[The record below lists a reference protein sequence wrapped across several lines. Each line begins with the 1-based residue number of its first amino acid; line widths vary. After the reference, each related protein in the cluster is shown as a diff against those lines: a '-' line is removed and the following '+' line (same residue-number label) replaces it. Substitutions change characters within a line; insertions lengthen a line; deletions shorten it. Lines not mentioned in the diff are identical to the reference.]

1 MINFFEKL
9 RVLKQRIILLIL
21 LLLLTKHLPLYSK
34 EITNE
39 EPTDSTLKIKLEAR
53 IDVPLELNL
62 EKALNIAAMQNL
74 DIVQA
79 NYQKD
84 VQKWK
89 LRENFG
95 NFLPNYK
102 VGFSDQRFDGSFLVG
117 GVFPIMAL
125 TTSAN
130 AFMRFDYPFFQGGR
144 GFFNTLSAKNIYKSS
159 KENLSLSLN
168 NTLLA
173 VTQAYNQLLS
183 DKAYL
188 DVLEKSVEEA
198 NAIVELNKNLDR
210 NGAGTRFDV
219 LQAETQIA
227 EQEQQFI
234 SQQALLRETSINLS
248 RLLNL
253 EQDTQIKP
261 DQSDLKPWELFDI
274 NRPIT
279 EIISIAK
286 KNRPDIKKAYLEY
299 LAQRNQIGVAFSEFL
314 PQANFFGQYGGTGHV
329 IFHRTKVAGVT
340 PDAIALDDNGNP
352 ISQMVSRG
360 RIADQTFDS
369 GIDLSNITNVS
380 NVIRQGGKPFL
391 SRLDDSLMANKTI
404 GIQVDWPIANG
415 LGLPTTSRVNQARNQ
430 AKILKTNFEILNQK
444 IEQEVRTAYL
454 KVQTTQKLIDVA
466 KKRAS
471 TATEALELAKARL
484 ENGVGINTELLNAQ
498 KQYKDSLASE
508 VNATIQY
515 NNAQAELL
523 HKLGIINIE
532 KLLGQDKI

>member
-219 LQAETQIA
+219 LQAETQLA